1 MSEFLPVVN
10 RRTHEI
16 FKAAHN
22 AYRVDYILG
31 RYFRHQLGKD
41 SALWKA
47 RKGLAS
53 FALRFALCSKDVL
66 ELLLARVSDDAFL
79 QQQLESCPLIPRR
92 LFSNLAPK
100 SRSERPWSVSDE
112 PLPFLRYLSDISRF
126 DRISFNVYGGYP
138 LSRAT
143 HADHIPLMKF
153 LLSKGASPEE
163 KDALAVRIAIRKRDL
178 TLIQLLIERNEELE
192 GTESDRVGKT
202 SKGKSGKNKRR
213 RLEDRMVVSTALL
226 KLAVEVDARDIV
238 DYFMDKGARPDMKTL
253 QIMVNRGIM

>member
-1 MSEFLPVVN
+1 M
-10 RRTHEI
+10 
-16 FKAAHN
+16 
-22 AYRVDYILG
+22 
-31 RYFRHQLGKD
+31 
-41 SALWKA
+41 
-47 RKGLAS
+47 
-53 FALRFALCSKDVL
+53 
-66 ELLLARVSDDAFL
+66 
-79 QQQLESCPLIPRR
+79 
-92 LFSNLAPK
+92 
-100 SRSERPWSVSDE
+100 SDE
-112 PLPFLRYLSDISRF
+112 PLPFLRYLSGIARF

>member
-1 MSEFLPVVN
+1 
-10 RRTHEI
+10 
-16 FKAAHN
+16 
-22 AYRVDYILG
+22 
-31 RYFRHQLGKD
+31 
-41 SALWKA
+41 
-47 RKGLAS
+47 
-53 FALRFALCSKDVL
+53 
-66 ELLLARVSDDAFL
+66 
-79 QQQLESCPLIPRR
+79 
-92 LFSNLAPK
+92 
-100 SRSERPWSVSDE
+100 
-112 PLPFLRYLSDISRF
+112 
-126 DRISFNVYGGYP
+126 
-138 LSRAT
+138 
-143 HADHIPLMKF
+143 MKF

-253 QIMVNRGIM
+253 QIMVNRGIL